1 LFAALPRYVFF
12 TYTCLSLRP
21 LRLCGADCDLEMALC
36 KTEAVVLR
44 SIKWSETSRIVT
56 LYTLGFGKLKV
67 VAKGARRPKSQF
79 GASLEPIT
87 HSAVVFYRKEGRD
100 LHTLSQCDL
109 IAAFPKIK
117 SDLSTLTYASAVC
130 ELMDRLITGEDPN
143 RPLFRALVETLGG
156 IEGGAAADAEKFLW
170 RFQLHLAAFLGYR
183 PEFGTCVRCG
193 AALEGAKVAFS
204 FALGGTLCE
213 RCAGEGAK
221 RHLIHMGTAKFLFH
235 LQRAHPDRVRALK
248 HSSWLAE
255 EIRPL
260 LKKFLATHT
269 EDHRGLRSLDFLEQV
284 KEVG

>member
-1 LFAALPRYVFF
+1 
-12 TYTCLSLRP
+12 
-21 LRLCGADCDLEMALC
+21 MALC

-67 VAKGARRPKSQF
+67 VAKGARRPKSRF

-87 HSAVVFYRKEGRD
+87 HSAAVFYRKEGRD
-100 LHTLSQCDL
+100 LHTLGQCDL
-109 IAAFPKIK
+109 IAAFPKLK
-117 SDLSTLTYASAVC
+117 SDLSTLIYASAVC

-156 IEGGAAADAEKFLW
+156 IEESAAADAEKFLW

-183 PEFGTCVRCG
+183 PEFGNCVRCETV
-193 AALEGAKVAFS
+193 LEGAKVAFS
-204 FALGGTLCE
+204 LALGGTLCD
-213 RCAGEGAK
+213 RCAGEGVQS
-221 RHLIHMGTAKFLFH
+221 HLIHMGTARFLFH
-235 LQRAHPDRVRALK
+235 LQRARPDRVRSLK
-248 HSSWLAE
+248 SLPQLAE

-260 LKKFLATHT
+260 LGRFLAAHT

-284 KEVG
+284 KECV

>member
-1 LFAALPRYVFF
+1 
-12 TYTCLSLRP
+12 
-21 LRLCGADCDLEMALC
+21 MALC

-56 LYTLGFGKLKV
+56 LYTLEFGKIKV

-87 HSAVVFYRKEGRD
+87 HSAAVFYRKEGRD
-100 LHTLSQCDL
+100 LHTLSQCDS
-109 IAAFPKIK
+109 IAAFPKLK

-156 IEGGAAADAEKFLW
+156 IEEGAAADAEKFLW

-183 PEFGTCVRCG
+183 PEFGTCVQCG
-193 AALEGAKVAFS
+193 AALEGVRVAFS
-204 FALGGTLCE
+204 FALGGTLCD
-213 RCAGEGAK
+213 RCAGEGASI
-221 RHLIHMGTAKFLFH
+221 LSIHMGTAKFLFH
-235 LQRAHPDRVRALK
+235 LQRVRPNRVHSLK
-248 HSSWLAE
+248 SLPRLAE

-260 LKKFLATHT
+260 LGRFLAAHT
-269 EDHRGLRSLDFLEQV
+269 EDHRGRRSLDFLEQV
-284 KEVG
+284 KKVG